1 MKKHEQIGKSENQ
14 KKHIKRFATLLSTRV
29 QGGVIVKGIGH
40 PLTEKGKCHHD
51 EKGDIERERTETVVG
66 LQ

>member
-1 MKKHEQIGKSENQ
+1 L
-14 KKHIKRFATLLSTRV
+14 RP
-29 QGGVIVKGIGH
+29 VIVKGIGH
-40 PLTEKGKCHHD
+40 PLIEKGKCHHY